1 MELQPCSQLL
11 TNPVGI
17 KLFSYVNT
25 FFCSHKFAQMSA
37 TWVKTLYNIYLEGED
52 FSVQRKSC
60 LIAQG

>member
-1 MELQPCSQLL
+1 MLMFQLL

-25 FFCSHKFAQMSA
+25 FFCSNKFAQMSA

-52 FSVQRKSC
+52 FNSSVCKESHVW
-60 LIAQG
+60 